1 MFTPDLS
8 GLQACIDDVKA
19 ASLDSDSG
27 PPEPTGF
34 PSLMQRLETSRALLP
49 KVFQISTADPFISS
63 LNGIGETGYVQTL
76 AADPT
81 REGTAGLLLDIAQA
95 ILQKGEGY
103 SPDATDAFLEVVA
116 DLYDGFLS
124 AEDRSGIKMPE
135 RVSVPPLVMRGNPDF
150 GPSTWPF
157 DATNHFGVKNAVV
170 SMPPSNTRSGL
181 MAWSALGHETCGHDV
196 LHANAGLQGEIARLV
211 RAALAKEPPLDDK
224 HTHLSSY
231 WATRIDETSSD
242 VMGILNMGPAAAI
255 GLVAYF
261 RGLSAGAGSPAKLRR
276 DGPADDPHPAD
287 SLRGYLA
294 AATLR
299 LLSFSDREGWAKAIE
314 AQTDHDVG
322 AGNSV
327 RVAGNKITQEQA
339 KISARIVAETIAAA
353 PTHILNHHSLLDIQD
368 WRDSDEQI
376 VVALRTAL
384 LSGNNPSAA
393 FQPGVYAT
401 HVVAAATTA
410 ALAGAAAPALLFRR
424 MIQMLKALST
434 RNPTWGP
441 LAIVHRG
448 SIARDFV
455 FIAFNQIPHAA
466 YNLRPDNPMN
476 PNKNYKEGDP
486 RNIQPATISYT
497 RDEVFDKLCNDV
509 YPECSKQPDQIRP
522 FHSLV
527 ADLGY
532 KSGAIKNLATKTNS
546 AFELTPP
553 NYFIGSDF
561 DDIATVRTHHN
572 STCELL
578 TKDGRLL

>member
-1 MFTPDLS
+1 MFTPNLS
-8 GLQACIDDVKA
+8 GLQACIDDVKSA
-19 ASLDSDSG
+19 ALDSDSG

-34 PSLMQRLETSRALLP
+34 SSLMQRLESSRALLP
-49 KVFQISTADPFISS
+49 KVFQNSTADPFITT
-63 LNGIGETGYVQTL
+63 LNEIGEAGYVQTL
-76 AADPT
+76 ASDPT
-81 REGTAGLLLDIAQA
+81 REGAAGLLLDIAQA

-135 RVSVPPLVMRGNPDF
+135 RVIVPPMVKWGNPDF
-150 GPSTWPF
+150 GPYTWPF
-157 DATNHFGVKNAVV
+157 DATNNFGVKNAIV
-170 SMPPSNTRSGL
+170 SMPPSNTRAGL

-196 LHANAGLQGEIARLV
+196 LHANAGLQGEIASLV
-211 RAALAKEPPLDDK
+211 RAALAKESTLDD
-224 HTHLSSY
+224 TNTRLSSY

-261 RGLSAGAGSPAKLRR
+261 RGLSAGAGAPAKLRR

-299 LLSFSDREGWAKAIE
+299 LLSFSDRDGWAKEIE

-322 AGNSV
+322 AGNSI
-327 RVAGNKITQEQA
+327 RVAGKTLTQAQA
-339 KISARIVAETIAAA
+339 KTSASIVAATIAGG
-353 PTHILNHHSLLDIQD
+353 PTEILNHHALLDIQD

-376 VVALRTAL
+376 VAGLRAAMH
-384 LSGNNPSAA
+384 SGPNPSAA

-410 ALAGAAAPALLFRR
+410 ALAGAAAPTLLFRR
-424 MIQMLKALST
+424 MIQMLKALSS

-448 SIARDFV
+448 SISRKVA
-455 FIAFNQIPHAA
+455 FI
-466 YNLRPDNPMN
+466 R
-476 PNKNYKEGDP
+476 
-486 RNIQPATISYT
+486 
-497 RDEVFDKLCNDV
+497 
-509 YPECSKQPDQIRP
+509 
-522 FHSLV
+522 
-527 ADLGY
+527 
-532 KSGAIKNLATKTNS
+532 TNHP
-546 AFELTPP
+546 TPC
-553 NYFIGSDF
+553 
-561 DDIATVRTHHN
+561 A
-572 STCELL
+572 
-578 TKDGRLL
+578 